1 MYAANIS
8 SRNTL
13 FYKSLDLD
21 KGCNILN
28 FQFYFEKLILYPL
41 YSYKIF

>member
-1 MYAANIS
+1 MLQILVPET
-8 SRNTL
+8 RL